1 MPFMRSFIGGLL
13 LLVSVG
19 SLTAQRSPVDSLK
32 ALLAK
37 AEPGYDQID
46 YMVGLSRYYLFRFED
61 EKMLSIL
68 AEAEEVARET
78 QSWSGL
84 AYVLVMRNMAA
95 YGIEGDVDKAFRLME
110 EARTYAELSGD
121 PDALAFVDYN
131 DAENYLFEKNN
142 FTTSLRIIQRSLDRI
157 DDRVTRKNVGNTY
170 KCLGNIYGRSGR
182 YELALDAFQ
191 KALVQFRMVASSPDE
206 NHLLGRVS
214 AMYADGGVANIG
226 QVLVHIGDTYRQI
239 GQMHQADSVLQE
251 ALSVYFAARDTGSI
265 AWTYGSLTDL
275 HTQWGKLDQ
284 AIMYAKESIRFWEAQ
299 DNTEREMV
307 EAYLD
312 LGNIYTNLKD
322 YEEAR
327 AVYARPVQ
335 YYRSRQDTLG
345 LASSLLQLNYAWIRE
360 GKIGEAKDVLSEVRA
375 INEQLRSIDL
385 TLNYLDQSSQLA
397 LLENDLEASRQYLT
411 RLSRLADSLN
421 NNTMGYQAAY
431 DLTEVY
437 LREGQPQMALT
448 KSEKTLGM
456 ATSSGNRNY
465 LSASMEQ
472 RSRVFEQLGDYPL
485 ALASHREY
493 VAIKDSLAT
502 LEGQRILREEQVR
515 QNVNTY
521 KAEKEAA
528 DRETQLLAT
537 RNRLYLLLA
546 LLLGLVVAAIS
557 YLFLQLRKTKRQL
570 EEQNEQLTQLNRTK
584 DRFFGIIAHDIRS
597 PIIALRGVGEQMAF
611 YLEKGRMEKLHTLS
625 QKLDLTGK
633 RLSDLLDNLLNWALL
648 QQGGIAHQPDILLLH
663 PIVAETIHMF
673 GMSAETKGI
682 TISNHIPQ
690 DLSIQADENALN
702 TILRNL
708 ISNAVKFTKPGGNV
722 HVLAETQNGQVL
734 LRVRDTGIGMSSDKV
749 QELFTL
755 QPKSN
760 TGTGGERGT
769 GLGLI
774 LVKELTERHQG
785 QLIVESREKQG
796 STFTVALPQ
805 AA

>member
-1 MPFMRSFIGGLL
+1 M

-19 SLTAQRSPVDSLK
+19 NLTAQQSPVDSLK

-46 YMVGLSRYYLFRFED
+46 YMVGISRYHLFDYD
-61 EKMLSIL
+61 EQKMLAVL
-68 AEAEEVARET
+68 AEAEQIARET
-78 QSWSGL
+78 KSWSGL
-84 AYVLVMRNMAA
+84 AYVTVMRNMAA
-95 YGIEGDVDKAFRLME
+95 FGIEGDVDKSFRLMK
-110 EARTYAELSGD
+110 EARTYAERSGD

-131 DAENYLFEKNN
+131 DAENYLFEKND
-142 FTTSLRIIQRSLDRI
+142 FTTSLQIIQRSLNRI

-191 KALVQFRMVASSPDE
+191 KALVQFRMVANSPDE

-214 AMYADGGVANIG
+214 AMYADGGIVNIG

-239 GQMHQADSVLQE
+239 GQLAQADSVLQE
-251 ALSVYFAARDTGSI
+251 ALNVYFAVKDTGSI

-284 AIMYAKESIRFWEAQ
+284 AITYAKESIRFWESQ
-299 DNTEREMV
+299 ENTGREIV

-327 AVYARPVQ
+327 SVYAIPVQ

-345 LASSLLQLNYAWIRE
+345 LATSMLQLNYAWIRE
-360 GKIGEAKDVLSEVRA
+360 GKTKEAKKVLSEVRA
-375 INEQLRSIDL
+375 INANLRAIDL
-385 TLNYLDQSSQLA
+385 TLTYLDQSSQLA
-397 LLENDLEASRQYLT
+397 LMENDLEASKKYLT

-431 DLTEVY
+431 DLAEVY
-437 LREGQPQMALT
+437 LREGQPQKALAT
-448 KSEKTLGM
+448 TEKVLGM

-493 VAIKDSLAT
+493 TAIKDSLAT

-528 DRETQLLAT
+528 DREAQLLAT
-537 RNRLYLLLA
+537 RNQLYLLLA

-570 EEQNEQLTQLNRTK
+570 EEQNGQLAQLNRTK

-597 PIIALRGVGEQMAF
+597 PIIALKGVGEQMAF
-611 YLEKGRMEKLHTLS
+611 YLEKGRLEKLHTLS
-625 QKLDLTGK
+625 KKLDLTGK

-648 QQGGIAHQPDILLLH
+648 QQGGLAHQPDTLQIH
-663 PIVAETIHMF
+663 PMVAETIHMF
-673 GMSAETKGI
+673 AMSAEAKDI
-682 TISNHIPQ
+682 TIENNISGE
-690 DLSIQADENALN
+690 LRVQADENALN

-708 ISNAVKFTKPGGNV
+708 ISNAVKFTAPGGTV
-722 HVLAETQNGQVL
+722 HVQAETQNGQVL
-734 LRVRDTGIGMSSDKV
+734 LRVRDNGIGMSSDKI

-760 TGTGGERGT
+760 KGTAGERGT

-774 LVKELTERHQG
+774 LVRELAERQKGH
-785 QLIVESREKQG
+785 LIVESREQEG
-796 STFTVALPQ
+796 STFTIALPE

>member
-1 MPFMRSFIGGLL
+1 MRCFISSLILL
-13 LLVSVG
+13 FSYS
-19 SLTAQRSPVDSLK
+19 SLMAQRSPVDSLET
-32 ALLAK
+32 LLAK

-46 YMVGLSRYYLFRFED
+46 YMVGLSRYHLFDYD
-61 EKMLSIL
+61 EQKMLAVL
-68 AEAEEVARET
+68 AEAEQIARET
-78 QSWSGL
+78 ESWSGL
-84 AYVLVMRNMAA
+84 AYVMVMRNMAA
-95 YGIEGDVDKAFRLME
+95 FGIEGDVDKSFRLMK
-110 EARTYAELSGD
+110 EARTYAERSGD

-131 DAENYLFEKNN
+131 DAENYLFEKND

-191 KALVQFRMVASSPDE
+191 KALVQFRTVSDNPDE

-226 QVLVHIGDTYRQI
+226 QVLVHLGDTYRQI
-239 GQMHQADSVLQE
+239 GQLPQADSVLQE
-251 ALSVYFAARDTGSI
+251 ALTVYAGVKDTGSI

-275 HTQWGKLDQ
+275 YTQWGKLDE
-284 AIMYAKESIRFWEAQ
+284 AIMYAKESIRFWETQ
-299 DNTEREMV
+299 DNTGREIV

-327 AVYARPVQ
+327 SVYARPVQ
-335 YYRSRQDTLG
+335 YYRSRKDTLG
-345 LASSLLQLNYAWIRE
+345 LATSLLQLNYAWIRE
-360 GKIGEAKDVLSEVRA
+360 GKTREAKNVLSEVQA
-375 INEQLRSIDL
+375 INTNLRSIDL
-385 TLNYLDQSSQLA
+385 TLTYLDQSSQLA
-397 LLENDLEASRQYLT
+397 LLENDLEASRTYLS

-421 NNTMGYQAAY
+421 NSTMGYQAAY

-437 LREGQPQMALT
+437 LREGQPQQALT
-448 KSEKTLGM
+448 TSEKALAM

-472 RSRVFEQLGDYPL
+472 RSRVFEELGDYPL

-493 VAIKDSLAT
+493 IAIKDSLAT

-521 KAEKEAA
+521 IAQKEAA

-611 YLEKGRMEKLHTLS
+611 YLEKGRMEKLHMLS

-648 QQGGIAHQPDILLLH
+648 QQGGITHQPDSLQLH
-663 PIVAETIHMF
+663 PIVTETISMF
-673 GMSAETKGI
+673 SMSAETKGI
-682 TISNHIPQ
+682 TISNHIPE
-690 DLSIQADENALN
+690 DLRIQADENALN

-708 ISNAVKFTKPGGNV
+708 ISNAVKFTTPGGNV
-722 HVLAETQNGQVL
+722 HVQAETQNGQVL
-734 LRVRDTGIGMSSDKV
+734 LRVRDNGIGMSPDKI
-749 QELFTL
+749 QQLFTL

-760 TGTGGERGT
+760 KGTSGERGT

-774 LVKELTERHQG
+774 LVKELAERHHG
-785 QLIVESREKQG
+785 HLSVESKEAEG
-796 STFTVALPQ
+796 SVFTVALPE